1 MNSASSMLL
10 IGIGGAG
17 CAMARRINRAFG
29 EGLRFL
35 MTDTDAAGGQG
46 EGEFLL
52 IGGDRL
58 SGRGAG
64 GDIVAARLAAEDS
77 ITGLD
82 HYLEGV
88 RLAVIVTALG
98 GGTGG
103 GVTLETLKHLS
114 ERGIP
119 SIVFAT
125 TPFTFEG
132 EDRQRNARGAMAMIE
147 DSANATF
154 FLPLNKLVGDV
165 DNMDEAMTR
174 AVDTLASAVTLFWRL
189 VEKPGYIR
197 LDAERIRH
205 LLSRAGRGRF
215 AAVTSQG
222 NDRAAD
228 IVDKLSRAPMLTA
241 GTGPVRAILCGV
253 LAGEDLRLSEI
264 ATISKGVQNA
274 FGGKCTLELATVNDE
289 SVFCGRISTV
299 VMLFESD
306 TGASTDDKSDGAAG
320 PKKKKRPGGVL
331 GVGPQGRGR
340 FNNAEPTI
348 FNSEDLDIPTYL
360 RKNISLDF

>member
-35 MTDTDAAGGQG
+35 MIDTDAAGGQG

-132 EDRQRNARGAMAMIE
+132 EDRQRNARGAMA
-147 DSANATF
+147 SG
-154 FLPLNKLVGDV
+154 KL
-165 DNMDEAMTR
+165 
-174 AVDTLASAVTLFWRL
+174 
-189 VEKPGYIR
+189 
-197 LDAERIRH
+197 
-205 LLSRAGRGRF
+205 
-215 AAVTSQG
+215 
-222 NDRAAD
+222 
-228 IVDKLSRAPMLTA
+228 
-241 GTGPVRAILCGV
+241 
-253 LAGEDLRLSEI
+253 
-264 ATISKGVQNA
+264 
-274 FGGKCTLELATVNDE
+274 
-289 SVFCGRISTV
+289 
-299 VMLFESD
+299 
-306 TGASTDDKSDGAAG
+306 
-320 PKKKKRPGGVL
+320 
-331 GVGPQGRGR
+331 
-340 FNNAEPTI
+340 
-348 FNSEDLDIPTYL
+348 
-360 RKNISLDF
+360 

>member
-82 HYLEGV
+82 HYIEGV

-103 GVTLETLKHLS
+103 GVTIQPVAFLVLKGESVRMIQLADKNNVA
-114 ERGIP
+114 ERVANMVPDAID
-119 SIVFAT
+119 
-125 TPFTFEG
+125 TF
-132 EDRQRNARGAMAMIE
+132 
-147 DSANATF
+147 SS
-154 FLPLNKLVGDV
+154 LLNKKKSA
-165 DNMDEAMTR
+165 DN
-174 AVDTLASAVTLFWRL
+174 VT
-189 VEKPGYIR
+189 VE
-197 LDAERIRH
+197 
-205 LLSRAGRGRF
+205 
-215 AAVTSQG
+215 
-222 NDRAAD
+222 
-228 IVDKLSRAPMLTA
+228 
-241 GTGPVRAILCGV
+241 
-253 LAGEDLRLSEI
+253 
-264 ATISKGVQNA
+264 
-274 FGGKCTLELATVNDE
+274 
-289 SVFCGRISTV
+289 
-299 VMLFESD
+299 
-306 TGASTDDKSDGAAG
+306 
-320 PKKKKRPGGVL
+320 
-331 GVGPQGRGR
+331 
-340 FNNAEPTI
+340 NAEPATI
-348 FNSEDLDIPTYL
+348 ETAEEAPVQE
-360 RKNISLDF
+360 